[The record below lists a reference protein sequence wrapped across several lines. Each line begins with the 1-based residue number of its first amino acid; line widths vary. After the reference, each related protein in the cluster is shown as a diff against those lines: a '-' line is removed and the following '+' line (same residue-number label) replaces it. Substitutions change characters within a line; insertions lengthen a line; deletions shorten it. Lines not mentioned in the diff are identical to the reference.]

1 MSPVA
6 DQNEPAASG
15 AGMSRRKRW
24 VFRGAAVLLA
34 PVLLLLVEG
43 TLSLFDVG
51 RPDLYD
57 DPFVGFSDVQPLF
70 VPSDDNARYEIPKAR
85 QAFFEPDSFPAEKS
99 PQEFRIFVLGGSTVA
114 GRPYGSKT
122 SFTAW
127 LQLSLSAVDPSRDWN
142 VVNCGGVSY
151 ASYRL
156 IPILAELERHEPDL
170 YVICTGQN
178 EFLEDRTYASIKQ
191 QPRWLA
197 WTEQRLSRLRSVTLL
212 RSGWQSIGNDGDEAY
227 KPALPTEVDARLD
240 WARGMEAYHRD
251 DAWQADVVAHYE
263 SNLRRMAAIVH
274 GQDVPLIFVSPVS
287 NLDWVPFKV
296 EHRVD
301 LTDAERTHFNAL
313 WDEATTW
320 YERDTERSLELL
332 EQAIAIDGQHAGV
345 LFAAGQ
351 TCQGLNRLERARE
364 LLTAAKDQDVCPL
377 RMLESMQEVFQRV
390 AEETSTPLVDANA
403 RFAERSQGGIV
414 GDEWLVD
421 HVHPTLEGHQLIAQ
435 WLLEELVRQEF
446 AVLKADW
453 KPAIETAYQEHLE
466 GIEEIY
472 FVKGQYRNETV
483 QRWARGQATRE
494 RGEASKSDGG
504 AGSK

>member
-1 MSPVA
+1 MDPAAEQS
-6 DQNEPAASG
+6 EPAASG
-15 AGMSRRKRW
+15 AAMSPRKRW
-24 VFRGAAVLLA
+24 VFRVVAVLLG
-34 PVLLLLVEG
+34 PLLLLLVEG
-43 TLSLFDVG
+43 AFTLFDVG

-57 DPFVGFSDVQPLF
+57 DPFAGFSDVQPLF
-70 VPSDDNARYEIPKAR
+70 VLSDDDAEYEIPKAR
-85 QAFFEPDSFPAEKS
+85 QAFFEPESFPAKKS
-99 PQEFRIFVLGGSTVA
+99 PREFRIFVLGGSTVA
-114 GRPYGSKT
+114 GRPYGAKT

-127 LQLSLSAVDPSRDWN
+127 LELSLNAVDASRDWN

-156 IPILAELERHEPDL
+156 IPILAELEHHEPDL

-197 WTEQRLSRLRSVTLL
+197 WTEQRLSRLRSVTVL
-212 RSGWQSIGNDGDEAY
+212 RSGWQSIGNDGLGPD
-227 KPALPTEVDARLD
+227 KPALPSEVDARLD
-240 WARGMEAYHRD
+240 WARGMEAYDRD
-251 DAWQADVVAHYE
+251 PAWQADVVAHYE
-263 SNLRRMAAIVH
+263 SNLRRMAAIAQEQ
-274 GQDVPLIFVSPVS
+274 GAPLIFVSPVS
-287 NLDWVPFKV
+287 NLDWAPFKV
-296 EHRVD
+296 EHRDD
-301 LTDAERTHFNAL
+301 LTDAERTQFDAL

-320 YERDTERSLELL
+320 YERDPERSLELL

-351 TCQGLNRLERARE
+351 TCQSLNRLERARE
-364 LLTAAKDQDVCPL
+364 LLTSAKDQDVCPL
-377 RMLESMQEVFQRV
+377 RMLESMQDVFQRV

-403 RFAERSQGGIV
+403 RFAERSQGGMV

-446 AVLKADW
+446 AALKADW
-453 KPAIETAYQEHLE
+453 RPAIESAYQEHLE

-494 RGEASKSDGG
+494 RGEASEAEGVSR
-504 AGSK
+504 SE